1 MSRTRRMLILLFIN
15 VGIAFLAL
23 YVLDMLQVI
32 DYKQILNRVPFLRES
47 YAVKIEDPY
56 LLERSELDKKWQ
68 ILDEKIRNFEQDKKK
83 LEEMERNI
91 ALEKENIQKEKEN
104 NQSMIDN
111 FEKMKAEKES
121 YDNRIDSVASQI
133 ENMPPKAAVNILAKQ
148 DDMMIIDILKRI
160 DARANEKGSQS
171 TTPYLLSLMDP
182 EQSARVQRKMLE
194 SADSK

>member
-15 VGIAFLAL
+15 IGLAFLSL

-32 DYKQILNRVPFLRES
+32 DYKQILNQVPFLRES
-47 YAVKIEDPY
+47 YTVKIEDPY

-68 ILDEKIRNFEQDKKK
+68 ILDEKIRNYEQDKKK

-91 ALEKENIQKEKEN
+91 AVEKENIQKEKEN

-121 YDNRIDSVASQI
+121 YDKRIDSVASQI

-160 DARANEKGSQS
+160 DSRANDAGRQS

-194 SADSK
+194 SASTN